1 MATIKYIDGILHVE
15 EVNIPS
21 IARQVGTPFY
31 VFSSRQIET
40 NLLEIKNSIK
50 EFGGKVFYAMKAN
63 SNQAI
68 LKILF
73 DLGAGFDVVSGG
85 EYLRAKAVGC
95 PGSAIVFSGVGKT
108 QDEME
113 LALNGGIRQ
122 FNVESFPELLLL
134 DSVAGKLGTIAPI
147 AVRINPDVDAE
158 THHKIS
164 TGKAENKFGIPITKV
179 EKFFK
184 VASGLPNINLLGIDL
199 HIGSQITSLR
209 PYEKA
214 FRKVSNFIIEKG
226 LQISRLDLGGGLG
239 VVYNPSD
246 DHPPSVVEYAK
257 LIHEVYGTMDLEI
270 EIEPGRF
277 IVADAGILVSS
288 VLYKKNGENR
298 NFLIIDAA
306 MNDLIRPAMYSSYH
320 DIKPIMEPRNS
331 TTSPYDVVGPVCESS
346 DTFAENRHLPELQ
359 AWDLLAF
366 MTAGAY
372 STVMASEYNTRPM
385 VSEIMVK
392 GNKWACI
399 RKSPSIEEILSR
411 DIIPTW

>member
-1 MATIKYIDGILHVE
+1 MTTIKYIEDILHVE
-15 EVNIPS
+15 DVDIPS
-21 IARQVGTPFY
+21 IAREVGTPFY
-31 VFSSRQIET
+31 VFSTCQIEA
-40 NLLEIKNSIK
+40 NLLAIKNSIND
-50 EFGGKVFYAMKAN
+50 FGGKVFYAMKAN

-73 DLGAGFDVVSGG
+73 NHGVGFDVVSGG
-85 EYLRAKAVGC
+85 EYQRAKAVGC
-95 PGSAIVFSGVGKT
+95 PGSAIVFSGVGKS

-134 DSVAGKLGTIAPI
+134 DAVAGKAGKIAPI

-164 TGKAENKFGIPITKV
+164 TGKAENKFGIPIARA
-179 EKFFK
+179 EEFIK
-184 VASGLPNINLLGIDL
+184 VAASLANINLLGIDI
-199 HIGSQITSLR
+199 HIGSQITSLK

-214 FRKVSNFIIEKG
+214 FRKVAALIAELG
-226 LQISRLDLGGGLG
+226 LTISRLDLGGGLG
-239 VVYNPSD
+239 VVYHSTVDN
-246 DHPPSVVEYAK
+246 PPSVEKYAK
-257 LIHEVYGTMDLEI
+257 LIRDIFGQFNLDI

-277 IVADAGILVSS
+277 IVANAGILVSS
-288 VLYKKNGENR
+288 VLYNKTGENR

-306 MNDLIRPAMYSSYH
+306 MNDLIRPAMYDSYH
-320 DIKPIMEPRNS
+320 EINPIMKPGIS
-331 TTSPYDVVGPVCESS
+331 TISPYDVVGPVCESS
-346 DTFAENRHLPELQ
+346 DTFAENRLLPEFQ
-359 AWDLLAF
+359 PGDLLAF

-385 VSEIMVK
+385 VAEILVK
-392 GNKWACI
+392 GKQWASI
-399 RKSPSIEEILSR
+399 RKAPTIEEIISR